1 MGREDVSEEYR
12 SGGSTALCEVCGD
25 SMARDP
31 QGVPFCRSG
40 CPPYQETLRTLW
52 CRWLV
57 WLLLLLIDLGLAWS
71 LRDVPQV
78 HR

>member
-1 MGREDVSEEYR
+1 VRREDISEEHR
-12 SGGSTALCEVCGD
+12 SGNSTVACEVCGEP
-25 SMARDP
+25 MVLDP
-31 QGVPFCRSG
+31 QGVPCCRSG

-52 CRWLV
+52 YRWLV

-78 HR
+78 SR